1 MILNR
6 QITSTSA
13 SSGVSEKVTKTENL
27 LNDFTAPSKTLDTLS
42 INNESSLSA
51 KSEQKAVCLEGFN
64 CF

>member
-13 SSGVSEKVTKTENL
+13 YSGVSEKETKTENL

-42 INNESSLSA
+42 INNESS
-51 KSEQKAVCLEGFN
+51 
-64 CF
+64 